1 MSPENPGAS
10 GFPVTAPAAGRSR
23 VFARPAVT
31 GPFVLRVGLTGG
43 IATGKSTVARIFTSL
58 GAVVLDAD
66 EIAHLLVQQGAPA
79 YDRVV
84 GEFGQSILRPDG
96 SIDRSALGR
105 IIFAEAS
112 MRARLEAILHPLIR
126 EEEAARIRRLIE
138 SGQGRIIV
146 SNAALLIETGF
157 YRDYHRV
164 VVVHCAPETQ
174 VARILAR
181 DGLSEPE
188 ARARLAAQM
197 DAREKLKVAHYTIDT
212 TPGFAATETRSR
224 AVFRHLQ
231 LDLQAL
237 SEIAQGP
244 IGAGS

>member
-1 MSPENPGAS
+1 MSSEIPGPA
-10 GFPVTAPAAGRSR
+10 GMPAIGPAAGGPRSSSR
-23 VFARPAVT
+23 TAAS
-31 GPFVLRVGLTGG
+31 GSFVLRAGLTGG

-79 YDRVV
+79 YGRVV
-84 GEFGQSILRPDG
+84 EEFGRSILRPDG

-105 IIFAEAS
+105 IIFADPAL
-112 MRARLEAILHPLIR
+112 RTRLEAILHPLIR
-126 EEEAARIRRLIE
+126 EEEAARITRLIE

-164 VVVHCAPETQ
+164 VVVHCEPETQ

-197 DAREKLKVAHYTIDT
+197 DTREKLKVAHYAIDT

-237 SEIAQGP
+237 SEIA
-244 IGAGS
+244 